1 MGGNLKLR
9 RKDEREVSV
18 GVHVVFGSGPVGRAT
33 CRAIMRR
40 GFEVR
45 LVNRRGR
52 NALGSDAAAFADV
65 EVLAGDATDATFATR
80 AAANA
85 DAVYQTLN
93 PEYYRWAEDFPPLQ
107 RGVLTAAQASG
118 ARYVSMDNVYSYG
131 RPNGRV
137 LDERTPEH
145 PHTKKGQIRLRMA
158 QELWE
163 AHEDGRVQAVS
174 GRASDYYGPGGGAAS
189 PLGDRVLS
197 AVVAGKRVSLFGDP
211 GLLHTYTYIP
221 DIGEGL
227 SVLGTAADVTG
238 RAWHLPND
246 PHPWTSRAMAEELFR
261 LAGTTPRIGSIPK
274 LALMTMGLF
283 NPTVRELA
291 EMAYEFDE
299 PFIVESSDIAALGVH
314 ATPIADA
321 LAQTL
326 DAYRTH
332 AAG

>member
-1 MGGNLKLR
+1 M
-9 RKDEREVSV
+9 

-33 CRAIMRR
+33 CQAIMRR

-52 NALGSDAAAFADV
+52 TALGSDAAAFADV
-65 EVLAGDATDATFATR
+65 EVLAGDATDAAFATR
-80 AAANA
+80 AAAYA
-85 DAVYQTLN
+85 AAVYQTLN
-93 PEYYRWAEDFPPLQ
+93 PDYHRWAEDFPPLQ
-107 RGVLTAAQASG
+107 RGVLAAAQASG

-131 RPNGRV
+131 PPDGRV
-137 LDERTPEH
+137 LDERTPQH
-145 PHTKKGQIRLRMA
+145 PVTKKGQIRLRMA
-158 QELWE
+158 QEMWE
-163 AHEDGRVQAVS
+163 AHNEGRVQAVS
-174 GRASDYYGPGGGAAS
+174 GRASDYYGPGAGAAS
-189 PLGDRVLS
+189 PLGDRVLA

-211 GLLHTYTYIP
+211 GLVHTYTYIP

-227 SVLGTAADVTG
+227 TVLGTVADVTG

-261 LAGTTPRIGSIPK
+261 LAGTAPRIGSIPK
-274 LALMTMGLF
+274 LALMAVGVF

-291 EMAYEFDE
+291 EMAYEFDA
-299 PFIVESSDIAALGVH
+299 PFIVDSSDIAALGVH

-326 DAYRTH
+326 EAYRTH
-332 AAG
+332 PAR

>member
-1 MGGNLKLR
+1 M
-9 RKDEREVSV
+9 S
-18 GVHVVFGSGPVGRAT
+18 VHVVFGSGAVGRAT
-33 CRAIMRR
+33 SRALLRR

-45 LVNRRGR
+45 LVYRRGR
-52 NALGSDAAAFADV
+52 HALGSDAAEFADV
-65 EVLAGDATDATFATR
+65 EVLAGDATDAGFTTR

-85 DAVYQTLN
+85 STVYQTLN

-107 RGVLTAAQASG
+107 RGVLAAAQASG

-131 RPNGRV
+131 RPHGRV
-137 LDERTPEH
+137 LDERTPENT
-145 PHTKKGQIRLRMA
+145 HTKKGQIRLKMA
-158 QELWE
+158 RELWA
-163 AHEDGRVQAVS
+163 AHQAGRVNAVS
-174 GRASDYYGPGGGAAS
+174 GRASDYYGPGGGDAS

-197 AVVAGKRVSLFGDP
+197 AVVAGKRVSLFGNPD
-211 GLLHTYTYIP
+211 LVHTYTYIP

-227 SVLGTAADVTG
+227 SVLGTADDVTG

-246 PHPWTSRAMAEELFR
+246 PNPWTSRAMTEELFR
-261 LAGTTPRIGSIPK
+261 LAGTPPRIGSMPK
-274 LALMTMGLF
+274 LGLLAVGLF

-299 PFIVESSDIAALGVH
+299 PFVVDSHDIAALGVH

-326 DAYRTH
+326 DAFRTR
-332 AAG
+332 AAR

>member
-1 MGGNLKLR
+1 M
-9 RKDEREVSV
+9 
-18 GVHVVFGSGPVGRAT
+18 
-33 CRAIMRR
+33 
-40 GFEVR
+40 
-45 LVNRRGR
+45 
-52 NALGSDAAAFADV
+52 
-65 EVLAGDATDATFATR
+65 
-80 AAANA
+80 
-85 DAVYQTLN
+85 
-93 PEYYRWAEDFPPLQ
+93 
-107 RGVLTAAQASG
+107 LTAAQASG

-145 PHTKKGQIRLRMA
+145 PHTKGQIRLRMA
-158 QELWE
+158 QEVWE

-211 GLLHTYTYIP
+211 GLVHTYTFIP

-227 SVLGTAADVTG
+227 SVLGTVADVTG

-274 LALMTMGLF
+274 FALMAMGLF

-299 PFIVESSDIAALGVH
+299 PFIVDSSDIAALGVH

-332 AAG
+332 AAPR